1 MGARSKGTGP
11 VANKNHY
18 QLKDILMIKLHPE
31 TAKEIAQ
38 LINDIN
44 VADLMHRNE
53 NNVKKR
59 IYWQAKEFKAIIKL
73 TEDYGIPHITYP
85 QAIEYMKKD
94 MYANA
99 TLI

>member
-1 MGARSKGTGP
+1 
-11 VANKNHY
+11 
-18 QLKDILMIKLHPE
+18 MIKLHPE

>member
-11 VANKNHY
+11 IANENHY

-38 LINDIN
+38 LINDID
-44 VADLMHRNE
+44 VSDLMRQGEGDVN
-53 NNVKKR
+53 KR
-59 IYWQAKEFKAIIKL
+59 LYWHAKEFKAIIKL
-73 TEDYGIPHITYP
+73 TEDYGIPHVSYS
-85 QAIEYMKKD
+85 QAIRCMKKD